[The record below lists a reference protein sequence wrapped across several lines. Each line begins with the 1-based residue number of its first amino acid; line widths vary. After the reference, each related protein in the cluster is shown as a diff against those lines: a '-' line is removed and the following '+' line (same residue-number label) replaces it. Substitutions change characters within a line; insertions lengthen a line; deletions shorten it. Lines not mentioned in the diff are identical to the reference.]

1 MSIDCRYLTNG
12 EKTAFTLL
20 HTDTGIV
27 ESYEKREDI
36 PKEVRHYFRYMDKPK
51 MIGPDLAMIL
61 HLSSVFYPEWPKMC
75 NDPALNGKKCRC
87 VGESCARL
95 TTPMG
100 WKTCQFIADRK
111 DGDRK

>member
-1 MSIDCRYLTNG
+1 MNMSIDCRYLTNG

-75 NDPALNGKKCRC
+75 NDPALNGKKMSVCWRILCSFNYPHGMENVPIHCRQ
-87 VGESCARL
+87 ER
-95 TTPMG
+95 
-100 WKTCQFIADRK
+100 R
-111 DGDRK
+111 